1 MTWLESAKGLPDF
14 DTPCRAQLGHLV
26 PQIAPAGTV
35 LLRAGE
41 TVKGFVVVL
50 SGQVDVFLTGPTGR
64 EIQLYAVEPG
74 QSCIQSTLGLLGGED
89 YSGEAI
95 TRTDCQLVLI
105 PRHMFLDLME
115 TSGSF
120 RTFVFTAFAGRM
132 QNMMHLLERVAFQRV
147 ESRLAQTLL
156 ERSENN
162 VLQATHAEIAVMI
175 GSAREVVSRRLDAMA
190 KRHIVRLDRGV
201 VQILDRALLRQ
212 LAATDA

>member
-1 MTWLESAKGLPDF
+1 MTWLETADF

-35 LLRAGE
+35 G
-41 TVKGFVVVL
+41 VVSRGRDGQRLCRCLVR
-50 SGQVDVFLTGPTGR
+50 SGDVFLTGPTGR
-64 EIQLYAVEPG
+64 EIQLYAVESG
-74 QSCIQSTLGLLGGED
+74 QGCIQSTLGLLGGED

-95 TRTDCQLVLI
+95 TRTHCQLVLI
-105 PRHMFLDLME
+105 PRDMFVDLME
-115 TSGSF
+115 SSGSF

-132 QNMMHLLERVAFQRV
+132 QNMMHLLERGAFQPV

-156 ERSENN
+156 ERSKND